1 MSDYQDTWQLVDRMI
16 KAQRRRQ
23 EPDTGSG
30 WAAAVGLLNV
40 YLVEAIQD
48 LSPRQ
53 REVIECRYGLGDRPV
68 HSLAE
73 TAATLGVT
81 RERVRQIQ
89 MEALER
95 LRRYCAAEGLLREGL
110 GDP

>member
-23 EPDTGSG
+23 EPDIGSG

-48 LSPRQ
+48 LPLRQ
-53 REVIECRYGLGDRPV
+53 REAWHRKLKDITHDMEQEIIMKRL
-68 HSLAE
+68 SQEE
-73 TAATLGVT
+73 TY
-81 RERVRQIQ
+81 E
-89 MEALER
+89 
-95 LRRYCAAEGLLREGL
+95 
-110 GDP
+110 

>member
-1 MSDYQDTWQLVDRMI
+1 MPNIASRTAWAVNDYQDTWQLVDRMI

-48 LSPRQ
+48 MSPRQ
-53 REVIECRYGLGDRPV
+53 REAWHRKLKDITHDMEQEIIMKRL
-68 HSLAE
+68 SQEE
-73 TAATLGVT
+73 TY
-81 RERVRQIQ
+81 E
-89 MEALER
+89 
-95 LRRYCAAEGLLREGL
+95 
-110 GDP
+110 

>member
-40 YLVEAIQD
+40 YLVEAITD
-48 LSPRQ
+48 LAPKQ
-53 REVIECRYGLGDRPV
+53 R
-68 HSLAE
+68 AE
-73 TAATLGVT
+73 WHRKLRDITHD
-81 RERVRQIQ
+81 
-89 MEALER
+89 MEQEIIMRR
-95 LRRYCAAEGLLREGL
+95 LSQEETHE
-110 GDP
+110 

>member
-48 LSPRQ
+48 MSPRQ
-53 REVIECRYGLGDRPV
+53 REAWHRKLQDITHDMEREIIMKRL
-68 HSLAE
+68 SQEE
-73 TAATLGVT
+73 TY
-81 RERVRQIQ
+81 E
-89 MEALER
+89 
-95 LRRYCAAEGLLREGL
+95 
-110 GDP
+110 